1 MHSFLSCMEFTHLDK
16 LLPWSIETSLKM
28 RRESLIH
35 LSEDRLSCIAPY
47 ELDLARERTHF
58 KTVKTPQYIKT

>member
-1 MHSFLSCMEFTHLDK
+1 
-16 LLPWSIETSLKM
+16 M